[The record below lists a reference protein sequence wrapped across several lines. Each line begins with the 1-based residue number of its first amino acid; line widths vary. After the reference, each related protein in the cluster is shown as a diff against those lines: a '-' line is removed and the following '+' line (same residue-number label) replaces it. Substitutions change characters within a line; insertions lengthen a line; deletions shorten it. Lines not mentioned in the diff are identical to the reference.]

1 MHVFHEVVVA
11 YFYGTLRLSRE
22 IVDQQPAVTALLAA
36 ALACCGCDFVEIKGM
51 RVDLVLPI
59 VRDIVRN
66 HREHL
71 GAMAHVFAAERAT
84 VLRAASAL
92 EFLISEFA
100 DAICEMPRR
109 GTGALGS
116 TCGVSVWGGVG
127 VGGRGVGEE
136 GEEGGDFT

>member
-100 DAICEMPRR
+100 DAICEMPVKVSHTSPFENTKSDPATHPRWSSREHGHQR
-109 GTGALGS
+109 G
-116 TCGVSVWGGVG
+116 
-127 VGGRGVGEE
+127 
-136 GEEGGDFT
+136 

>member
-116 TCGVSVWGGVG
+116 PGVVSVC
-127 VGGRGVGEE
+127 VGGGANS
-136 GEEGGDFT
+136 TKSTPLSTI